1 MQEKEL
7 FDAIRENDA
16 AAVARLL
23 DADPSLLGARQNGIT
38 PILFAVYNGH
48 AELAQLFLDRGATL
62 AFGEACAL
70 GRAEVAARM
79 LDADPALLDSYSDD
93 GFPAVGLAVFFR
105 QPELARMLIER
116 GADVNAAARNAFRVA
131 PVHAAAAVR
140 DAAIMQ
146 LLIEHGA
153 DVNARQQMGYTAL
166 HTAAQQGDHVMLDL
180 LLAAGADGHAAG
192 DDGKT
197 PADLAAAQGHTAVV
211 ERLS

>member
-7 FDAIRENDA
+7 FDAIRDSDA

-23 DADPSLLGARQNGIT
+23 DADPALLGARQNDIT
-38 PILFAVYNGH
+38 PILFAAYNGH

-62 AFGEACAL
+62 TFGEACAL
-70 GRAEVAARM
+70 GRAELAAQM
-79 LDADPALLDSYSDD
+79 LDANPALLDSYSDD

-105 QPELARMLIER
+105 HPELARTLIER
-116 GADVNAAARNAFRVA
+116 GANVNAAARNAFRVA

-140 DAAIMQ
+140 DASVMK
-146 LLIEHGA
+146 LLIDHGA

-166 HTAAQQGDHVMLDL
+166 HTAAQHGDDVMLEL
-180 LLAAGADGHAAG
+180 LLASGADSRATG

-197 PADLAAAQGHTAVV
+197 PADLAAAQGHTAIV
-211 ERLS
+211 ELLS

>member
-1 MQEKEL
+1 MQEEEL

-48 AELAQLFLDRGATL
+48 AELAQLFLDRCAALT
-62 AFGEACAL
+62 FGEACAL
-70 GRAEVAARM
+70 GRVELATQM
-79 LDADPALLDSYSDD
+79 LDANPALLDSYSDD

-116 GADVNAAARNAFRVA
+116 GANVNAAARNAFRVA
-131 PVHAAAAVR
+131 LVHAAAAVR

-146 LLIEHGA
+146 LLIDHGA

-166 HTAAQQGDHVMLDL
+166 HTAAQHGDDIMLDL
-180 LLAAGADGHAAG
+180 LLTAGADPRTAG

-197 PADLAAAQGHTAVV
+197 PADLAAAQGHTAIV

>member
-16 AAVARLL
+16 AVVARLL
-23 DADPSLLGARQNGIT
+23 DADPSLLSARQNATT

-48 AELAQLFLDRGATL
+48 AELAQIFLDRDATL
-62 AFGEACAL
+62 TFAEACAL
-70 GRAEVAARM
+70 GRVELATRM

-105 QPELARMLIER
+105 QPELARTLIER

-146 LLIEHGA
+146 LLIDHGA
-153 DVNARQQMGYTAL
+153 DVNAQQQMGYTAL
-166 HTAAQQGDHVMLDL
+166 HTAAQHGDDVMLDL
-180 LLAAGADGHAAG
+180 LLAAGADPRAAG

-197 PADLAAAQGHTAVV
+197 PADLATAQGHIAIV

>member
-7 FDAIRENDA
+7 FDAIRDSDSV
-16 AAVARLL
+16 AVARLL
-23 DADPSLLGARQNGIT
+23 DADPSLLGARQSGIT
-38 PILFAVYNGH
+38 PILFAVYNEH
-48 AELAQLFLDRGATL
+48 AELAQLFLDRGASLT
-62 AFGEACAL
+62 FGEACAL
-70 GRAEVAARM
+70 GRADVATQM
-79 LDADPALLDSYSDD
+79 LDANPALLDSYSDD

-105 QPELARMLIER
+105 QPQLARTLIER

-166 HTAAQQGDHVMLDL
+166 HTAAQHGDNVMLDL
-180 LLAAGADGHAAG
+180 LLAAGADPRAAG

-197 PADLAAAQGHTAVV
+197 PAGLAGAQGHTAIV

>member
-7 FDAIRENDA
+7 FDAIRDSDA

-23 DADPSLLGARQNGIT
+23 DADPALCGARQNDIT

-48 AELAQLFLDRGATL
+48 VELAQLFLDRGATL
-62 AFGEACAL
+62 TFGEACAL
-70 GRAEVAARM
+70 GHAELAAQM
-79 LDADPALLDSYSDD
+79 LDANPALLDSYSDD
-93 GFPAVGLAVFFR
+93 GFPAVGVAVFFR
-105 QPELARMLIER
+105 HPELARMLIDR

-146 LLIEHGA
+146 LLIDHGA

-166 HTAAQQGDHVMLDL
+166 HTAAQHGDDVMLDL
-180 LLAAGADGHAAG
+180 LLASGADPRAAG

>member
-1 MQEKEL
+1 MQENEL
-7 FDAIRENDA
+7 FDAIRDNDA
-16 AAVARLL
+16 AAVARLV
-23 DADPSLLGARQNGIT
+23 DADTSLLGARQNGIT

-48 AELAQLFLDRGATL
+48 AELAQLFLDRGAALT
-62 AFGEACAL
+62 FGEACAL
-70 GRAEVAARM
+70 GRAEVATRM

-105 QPELARMLIER
+105 QPELARVLIER
-116 GADVNAAARNAFRVA
+116 GANVNAAARNAFRVA
-131 PVHAAAAVR
+131 PVHAVAAVR

-146 LLIEHGA
+146 LLIDHGA

-166 HTAAQQGDHVMLDL
+166 HTAAQHGDDVMLDL
-180 LLAAGADGHAAG
+180 LLAAGADPRAAG

-197 PADLAAAQGHTAVV
+197 PADLAAAQGHTAIV